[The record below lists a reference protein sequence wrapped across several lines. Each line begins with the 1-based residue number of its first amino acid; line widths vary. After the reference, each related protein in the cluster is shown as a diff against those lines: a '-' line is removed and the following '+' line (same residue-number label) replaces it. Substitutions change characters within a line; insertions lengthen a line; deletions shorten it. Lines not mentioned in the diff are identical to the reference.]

1 MRLRLGRA
9 APRLTLP
16 RAAPRRRGP
25 ALHQRH
31 EAITDA
37 FRCGP
42 GCASCCHRRIEVFA
56 VEAEPIAT
64 ELAMLAAR
72 DPDLRARIRR
82 QADDPEHSQI
92 CPLLVE
98 DRCSVYDARPLICR
112 SHGLP
117 VLVNTD
123 AGPAVSVCPLYF
135 DAQEIPGASILNLEA
150 LIAPLA
156 VLAEPTR
163 ERLGSASTR
172 SHGPRIWAGI
182 LRSLTPSSS
191 GVAGNAPASSPPL
204 DAFPVDRRPRW
215 S

>member
-1 MRLRLGRA
+1 MNDGTDETSAGEGGAEVDPYLVQLRVGVDQHFTSAMKRS
-9 APRLTLP
+9 P
-16 RAAPRRRGP
+16 
-25 ALHQRH
+25 
-31 EAITDA
+31 DA

-92 CPLLVE
+92 CPLLVD

-123 AGPAVSVCPLYF
+123 AGPAVSVCPLNF

-150 LIAPLA
+150 LNAPLA
-156 VLAEPTR
+156 VLAELR
-163 ERLGSASTR
+163 HAGA
-172 SHGPRIWAGI
+172 PRVG
-182 LRSLTPSSS
+182 
-191 GVAGNAPASSPPL
+191 L
-204 DAFPVDRRPRW
+204 DALARSEDMGRDPAVP
-215 S
+215 